1 MQCNP
6 APYIIQH
13 RKHEPCTDRAKTVQL
28 CCKKQKSHEIFRS
41 HGIFW
46 CSKAIQIRTISL
58 GCNFCRFSKGDGLC
72 SFFIVEGYQNLII
85 IQVNRIDEGIHQRL
99 PLVFQ
104 AHIQLTEPQQPEP
117 DELLRD
123 LGLCQLL
130 FRNAGFK
137 LTLGF
142 FQLLQPLLGGAG
154 QNTSLYRVQ
163 HILDT
168 GFRIPKLFLIEGNV
182 GVLLVLQF
190 HHLGDDRFH
199 GGIVFDKLHRL
210 VDHQIFQPLFTDGL
224 FLAALV
230 LFGSGTFIVAV
241 DFTRPACAA
250 FAKHQRPTVAAEQ
263 LGGKQIVVLCL
274 STGRGFLVFGDLFL
288 HILKKFQRNDGR
300 DGIRYDHI
308 PEFQFSNVPPILEH
322 MFNAV
327 ICKRTAHRVLD
338 AIFVQPI
345 TDLLHGGAFIILLER
360 FQHERG
366 GKRVD
371 VKFPLGIQRI
381 SKRSTTTVAAAF
393 QDVLCLSTDN
403 LFGKVGRVVF
413 CIALQNRFQNDT
425 LWPLGDDLRSRHELD
440 TVLLQLGLIPG
451 TVVAIPGKAV
461 KFPDQNN
468 IKQLLVAVLYH
479 LLELRA
485 IIRLGRDGAVNVVLD
500 DSDVILFGI
509 GRAFT
514 NLAFDGFFAL
524 VITGIAGVDHSGHGK
539 HLSLH
544 VIERWSV
551 LSKHCFV

>member
-1 MQCNP
+1 MQP
-6 APYIIQH
+6 LP
-13 RKHEPCTDRAKTVQL
+13 E
-28 CCKKQKSHEIFRS
+28 KQKSHEIFRF

-85 IQVNRIDEGIHQRL
+85 IQVNRIDKRIHQRL

-104 AHIQLTEPQQPEP
+104 AHVQLAEPQQPEP
-117 DELLRD
+117 NEFFGHFRLR
-123 LGLCQLL
+123 QLF

-142 FQLLQPLLGGAG
+142 FQLLQPLLGGTG
-154 QNTSLYRVQ
+154 QDTGLNRIQ

-168 GFRIPKLFLIEGNV
+168 RFRIPKLFLIKRNV
-182 GVLLVLQF
+182 GVLFILQF
-190 HHLGDDRFH
+190 HHLGDDGFH
-199 GGIVFDKLHRL
+199 SGIVFHKLHGL
-210 VDHQIFQPLFTDGL
+210 VDYQIFQPLFADGL

-241 DFTRPACAA
+241 DFSRPACAA
-250 FAKHQRPTVAAEQ
+250 FAKHQRTAATTVQ
-263 LGGKQIVVLCL
+263 LGCQQVIVLCL
-274 STGRGFLVFGDLFL
+274 SSGRGFLVFGNLFL
-288 HILKKFQRNDGR
+288 HIIEQFQRHDGR
-300 DGIRYDHI
+300 NRIRHDHI
-308 PEFQFSNVPPILEH
+308 PEFQFSDITPVFEH
-322 MFNAV
+322 VLHAV
-327 ICKRTAHRVLD
+327 VSKFASDRVLD
-338 AIFVQPI
+338 AVFIQPVPNLFHREAI
-345 TDLLHGGAFIILLER
+345 PILRER

-451 TVVAIPGKAV
+451 TVVAVPGKAV
-461 KFPDQNN
+461 KFPDQHNV
-468 IKQLLVAVLYH
+468 KQLLVAVFYH
-479 LLELRA
+479 LLELWTVV
-485 IIRLGRDGAVNVVLD
+485 RLGRDGTVNIVLD
-500 DSDVILFGI
+500 DGDAILFRI
-509 GRAFT
+509 GRTFPD
-514 NLAFDGFFAL
+514 LAFDGFFTL
-524 VITGIAGVDHSGHGK
+524 VVRGIAGIDHK
-539 HLSLH
+539 
-544 VIERWSV
+544 
-551 LSKHCFV
+551 

>member
-1 MQCNP
+1 MHP
-6 APYIIQH
+6 WL
-13 RKHEPCTDRAKTVQL
+13 T
-28 CCKKQKSHEIFRS
+28 KQKSHEIFRF

-58 GCNFCRFSKGDGLC
+58 GCNFCRFSKGHGLC
-72 SFFIVEGYQNLII
+72 AFFIIEGYQNLII

-117 DELLRD
+117 NEFFGHFRLR
-123 LGLCQLL
+123 QLF

-154 QNTSLYRVQ
+154 QDTGLNRIE

-168 GFRIPKLFLIEGNV
+168 RFRIPKLLLIEGNV
-182 GVLLVLQF
+182 GVFLILQF
-190 HHLGDDRFH
+190 HHLGNDGFH
-199 GGIVFDKLHRL
+199 GGIILDKLHGL
-210 VDHQIFQPLFTDGL
+210 VDHQIFQPLFADGL

-241 DFTRPACAA
+241 DFTRPARAA

-263 LGGKQIVVLCL
+263 LGGEQVVVLCL

-308 PEFQFSNVPPILEH
+308 PEFRFSNVPPILEH

-360 FQHERG
+360 FQHKRRGER
-366 GKRVD
+366 VN
-371 VKFPLGIQRI
+371 VELPLRIQRVA
-381 SKRSTTTVAAAF
+381 KGSTTTVAATF
-393 QDVLCLSTDN
+393 QDVLRLSTHD
-403 LFGKVGRVVF
+403 LLGKVSGIILGITF
-413 CIALQNRFQNDT
+413 QHRFQNDA
-425 LWPLGDDLRSRHELD
+425 LWPLGDDLGGRHELD
-440 TVLLQLGLIPG
+440 TVFLQLGLVPG
-451 TVVAIPGKAV
+451 TVVAVPGKTV
-461 KFPDQNN
+461 QLPDQHNV
-468 IKQLLVAVLYH
+468 KQLLVAVLNH

-485 IIRLGRDGAVNVVLD
+485 VVRLGGDSTVNIVLD
-500 DSDVILFGI
+500 DGDAVFLGI
-509 GRAFT
+509 SRAFPD
-514 NLAFDGFFAL
+514 LAFDGFFAL
-524 VITGIAGVDHSGHGK
+524 VVRGIASIDHGGHGG
-539 HLSLH
+539 HLH
-544 VIERWSV
+544 FIRHRTVIRS
-551 LSKHCFV
+551 SKQCFV

>member
-1 MQCNP
+1 MNC
-6 APYIIQH
+6 
-13 RKHEPCTDRAKTVQL
+13 
-28 CCKKQKSHEIFRS
+28 
-41 HGIFW
+41 
-46 CSKAIQIRTISL
+46 
-58 GCNFCRFSKGDGLC
+58 
-72 SFFIVEGYQNLII
+72 VE
-85 IQVNRIDEGIHQRL
+85 
-99 PLVFQ
+99 
-104 AHIQLTEPQQPEP
+104 
-117 DELLRD
+117 
-123 LGLCQLL
+123 
-130 FRNAGFK
+130 
-137 LTLGF
+137 
-142 FQLLQPLLGGAG
+142 
-154 QNTSLYRVQ
+154 

-168 GFRIPKLFLIEGNV
+168 RFCIPELFLIERKV
-182 GVLLVLQF
+182 GVLSVLQL
-190 HHLGDDRFH
+190 HDLGDNGFH
-199 GGIVFDKLHRL
+199 GGIVPDKLHGL
-210 VDHQIFQPLFTDGL
+210 VDHQIFQPLFADGFL
-224 FLAALV
+224 LAALL

-241 DFTRPACAA
+241 DFSRPARTA
-250 FAKHQRPTVAAEQ
+250 FAKHQRTAAATVQ
-263 LGGKQIVVLCL
+263 LGCQQVIVLCL
-274 STGRGFLVFGDLFL
+274 SPGRGFLVFGNLFL
-288 HILKKFQRNDGR
+288 HIIEQFQRHDGR
-300 DGIRYDHI
+300 NRIRHDHI
-308 PEFQFSNVPPILEH
+308 PEFQFSDITPVFEH
-322 MFNAV
+322 VLHAV
-327 ICKRTAHRVLD
+327 VSKFASDRVLD
-338 AIFVQPI
+338 AVFIQPVPNLFHREAI
-345 TDLLHGGAFIILLER
+345 PILRER

>member
-1 MQCNP
+1 M
-6 APYIIQH
+6 
-13 RKHEPCTDRAKTVQL
+13 
-28 CCKKQKSHEIFRS
+28 
-41 HGIFW
+41 G
-46 CSKAIQIRTISL
+46 
-58 GCNFCRFSKGDGLC
+58 RFLKCDGLC
-72 SFFIVEGYQNLII
+72 SFFIVEGNQNLII
-85 IQVNRIDEGIHQRL
+85 IQINRIDEGIHQCL

-104 AHIQLTEPQQPEP
+104 AHVQLTKPKEPEP
-117 DELLRD
+117 DELFGYFR
-123 LGLCQLL
+123 LCQLF

-142 FQLLQPLLGGAG
+142 FELFQPLLGGAG
-154 QNTSLYRVQ
+154 EDSSLNRIE
-163 HILDT
+163 HILNT
-168 GFRIPKLFLIEGNV
+168 RFRIPELLLIEGKI
-182 GVLLVLQF
+182 GILPVLQL
-190 HHLGDDRFH
+190 HDLGDNGFH
-199 GGIVFDKLHRL
+199 SSIVPDKLHGL
-210 VDHQIFQPLFTDGL
+210 VDHQIFQPLLADG
-224 FLAALV
+224 FLLTALL
-230 LFGSGTFIVAV
+230 LFGSRTFIIAM
-241 DFTRPACAA
+241 DFACPARAA
-250 FAKHQRPTVAAEQ
+250 FAKHQCATAAAVQ
-263 LGGKQIVVLCL
+263 LGGQQIIVLCL
-274 STGRGFLVFGDLFL
+274 SSGRSFLVFGNLFL
-288 HILKKFQRNDGR
+288 HIIEQFQRHDGR
-300 DGIRYDHI
+300 NRIRHDHI
-308 PEFQFSNVPPILEH
+308 PEFQFSDITPVFEH
-322 MFNAV
+322 VLHAV
-327 ICKRTAHRVLD
+327 VSKFASDRVLD
-338 AIFVQPI
+338 AVFIQPVPNLFHREAI
-345 TDLLHGGAFIILLER
+345 PILRER

>member
-1 MQCNP
+1 MQP
-6 APYIIQH
+6 WL
-13 RKHEPCTDRAKTVQL
+13 T
-28 CCKKQKSHEIFRS
+28 KQKSHEIFRF

-72 SFFIVEGYQNLII
+72 SFFIVEGYQNLIV
-85 IQVNRIDEGIHQRL
+85 IQVNRIDEGIHQCL

-104 AHIQLTEPQQPEP
+104 AHVQLAKPQQPEP
-117 DELLRD
+117 DELLCD
-123 LGLCQLL
+123 LGLCQLF

-142 FQLLQPLLGGAG
+142 FQLLQPLLGGTG
-154 QNTSLYRVQ
+154 KDSSLNRIE

-168 GFRIPKLFLIEGNV
+168 GFCIPELLFIKGNV
-182 GVLLVLQF
+182 GILLVLQF
-190 HHLGDDRFH
+190 HHLGDDGFH
-199 GGIVFDKLHRL
+199 SGIVFHKLHGL
-210 VDHQIFQPLFTDGL
+210 VDHQIFQPLLTDSL
-224 FLAALV
+224 FLAAPV
-230 LFGSGTFIVAV
+230 FFGGSTFIVAV
-241 DFTRPACAA
+241 DFSRPARAA
-250 FAKHQRPTVAAEQ
+250 FAKHQRTAAATVQ
-263 LGGKQIVVLCL
+263 LGGQQVIILCL
-274 STGRGFLVFGDLFL
+274 SPGRGFLVFGDFFL
-288 HILKKFQRNDGR
+288 HIIEQFQRHDGR
-300 DGIRYDHI
+300 NRIWHDHI
-308 PEFQFSNVPPILEH
+308 PEFQFSDVPPILEH
-322 MFNAV
+322 MFDTV
-327 ICKRTAHRVLD
+327 IGERTADRVLD
-338 AIFVQPI
+338 AVLVQPVPNLFHRKTI
-345 TDLLHGGAFIILLER
+345 PVLSER

-366 GKRVD
+366 GKRVN
-371 VKFPLGIQRI
+371 VEFPLGIQRI
-381 SKRSTTTVAAAF
+381 AKGSTTTIAAAF